1 MTVDDYA
8 GPLGPRRRDHTFAE
22 TASLEAC
29 EPGQHLNALREVA
42 HTASRAASGA
52 LSRSLRRRVTVTVPE
67 FAVSLLDQLP
77 AVLSHADR
85 PLVFVTAQL
94 LGDISG
100 PLAWIMSAPEGAR
113 LAGALLTRD
122 PGSIALDDQAIQ
134 AVLIRS
140 AHTLAAA
147 YADVLGALTHG
158 VVFLSVPEFLRGP
171 LGHLL
176 TRPSITSDARR
187 ANQLSVCVGS
197 RIRFDDEG
205 FAAMGHLIYL
215 PHHPAFGRILRA
227 LAD

>member
-1 MTVDDYA
+1 
-8 GPLGPRRRDHTFAE
+8 
-22 TASLEAC
+22 
-29 EPGQHLNALREVA
+29 VA

-67 FAVSLLDQLP
+67 FAVSLLEQLP
-77 AVLSHADR
+77 AVLGHADR
-85 PLVFVTAQL
+85 PLVSVTAQL

-100 PLAWIMSAPEGAR
+100 PLAWVMPAPEAKR
-113 LAGALLTRD
+113 LAGALLTREPD
-122 PGSIALDDQAIQ
+122 SIALDDTAIH

-158 VVFLSVPEFLRGP
+158 VVFLSVPELVRGP
-171 LGHLL
+171 LGHLV
-176 TRPSITSDARR
+176 TRPALASDSRYP
-187 ANQLSVCVGS
+187 NQLSVCVGS
-197 RIRFDDEG
+197 SLRFDDEG
-205 FAAMGHLIYL
+205 LAVMGHLVYL

>member
-1 MTVDDYA
+1 MTVDD
-8 GPLGPRRRDHTFAE
+8 FAHRE
-22 TASLEAC
+22 TAARTDHMFTDSVPLEAC

-77 AVLSHADR
+77 AVLAHADR

-100 PLAWIMSAPEGAR
+100 PLAWVMSAPEAER
-113 LAGALLTRD
+113 LAGALLTRE
-122 PGSIALDDQAIQ
+122 PGSIALDDAAIQ

-158 VVFLSVPEFLRGP
+158 VVFLSVPELVRGS
-171 LGHLL
+171 LARLL
-176 TRPSITSDARR
+176 TRPYITADPRHP
-187 ANQLSVCVGS
+187 NQLSVCVGS
-197 RIRFDDEG
+197 RLRFDDEG
-205 FAAMGHLIYL
+205 LAVMGHLIYL